1 MSFVLSLACRRCGTE
16 HEKSAHLGCA
26 ACGAPLDPR
35 YDWDGIAQAVTR
47 QDVAIRA
54 RTIWRYRE
62 LLPLDHLPTTSV
74 HVGWTPLVEVPHLA
88 DLLGVGR
95 VWVKVEG
102 VSFPSL
108 SFKDRVVAVA
118 INKALELGMRTVGC
132 PSTGNLA
139 NAVAAHAAAAGLD
152 AWVFIPDTLEQGKT
166 AGTIVYRPSVVRV
179 HATYDDINRLCR
191 DAAVRYGWGMVNINL
206 RAYYGEGS
214 KTLAFEIAEQLGWR
228 APSAI
233 VTPMAGGSLVTKL
246 GKGFGE
252 LIRLGWI
259 DGPAPRLFGAQPTGC
274 APIVTAVQNGSE
286 TITPVQPNTLVRS
299 LAIGNPVD
307 GPWAT
312 RAILESGG
320 WAAAVPDPEMV
331 EGITMLA
338 EFGGIFAETAGG
350 VTVAAARQLAT
361 EGWLKGDDEV
371 VLCSTGNGLKTV
383 EALDGVVTTGPVIGP
398 NLSELEQLLSRRAP
412 TA

>member
-1 MSFVLSLACRRCGTE
+1 VSFVEALACRRCGAE
-16 HEKSAHLGCA
+16 HAKAAHLGCA

-35 YDWDGIAQAVTR
+35 YDWDAIGRAVTR
-47 QDVAIRA
+47 QDVAIRP

-62 LLPLDHLPTTSV
+62 LLPLDQPPGVSL
-74 HVGWTPLVEVPHLA
+74 HVGWTPLVEVPQLA

-95 VWVKVEG
+95 LWVKVDG

-118 INKALELGMRTVGC
+118 INKAVELDIHTVGC

-166 AGTIVYRPSVVRV
+166 VGSLAYRPNVVRV
-179 HATYDDINRLCR
+179 HGTYDEINRLCR
-191 DAAVRYGWGMVNINL
+191 DAAHAFGWGIVNVNL

-214 KTLAFEIAEQLGWR
+214 KTMAFEMAEQLGWR
-228 APSAI
+228 APTAV
-233 VTPMAGGSLVTKL
+233 VTPMAGGSLVGKIA
-246 GKGFGE
+246 KGFGE

-259 DGPAPRLFGAQPTGC
+259 EGPAPRLFGGQPSGC
-274 APIVTAVQNGSE
+274 APIVASVHNGTETVTAVR
-286 TITPVQPNTLVRS
+286 PNTLVRS
-299 LAIGNPVD
+299 LSIGDPVD
-307 GPWAT
+307 GPWAV

-320 WAAAVPDPEMV
+320 WAAAPTDPETV

-338 EFGGIFAETAGG
+338 EFGGIFTETAGG
-350 VTVAAARQLAT
+350 VTVAAAKQLAA
-361 EGWLKGDDEV
+361 EGWLKPDDEV

-383 EALDGVVTTGPVIGP
+383 EALDGAVEPGPVIGP
-398 NLSELEQLLSRRAP
+398 SLKELERLL
-412 TA
+412 

>member
-1 MSFVLSLACRRCGTE
+1 MGFVQALACRRCGAE
-16 HEKSAHLGCA
+16 HPKEARIGCA

-35 YDWDGIAQAVTR
+35 YDWDAIAHAVTR
-47 QDVAIRA
+47 QDVAIRP
-54 RTIWRYRE
+54 RNIWRYRE
-62 LLPLDHLPTTSV
+62 LLPLDGPPTVSL
-74 HVGWTPLVEVPHLA
+74 HVGWTPLVEVPQLA

-95 VWVKVEG
+95 LWVKVDG

-118 INKALELGMRTVGC
+118 INKALELGIRTVGC

-166 AGTIVYRPSVVRV
+166 VGTLVHRPSVVRV
-179 HATYDDINRLCR
+179 HGTYDEINRLCQE
-191 DAAVRYGWGMVNINL
+191 AATAFGWGIVNVNL

-214 KTLAFEIAEQLGWR
+214 KTMAYEIAEQLGWR
-228 APSAI
+228 VPSAV

-246 GKGFGE
+246 AKGFGE
-252 LIRLGWI
+252 LMRLGWLP
-259 DGPAPRLFGAQPTGC
+259 GPIPRIFGGQPAGC
-274 APIVTAVQNGSE
+274 APIVTAVHNGTE
-286 TITPVQPNTLVRS
+286 TITPVRPNTLVNS
-299 LAIGNPVD
+299 LSIGDPVD
-307 GPWAT
+307 GPWAVRT
-312 RAILESGG
+312 ILETAG

-350 VTVAAARQLAT
+350 VTVAAARRLAA
-361 EGWLKGDDEV
+361 EGWLKPDDEV

-383 EALDGVVTTGPVIGP
+383 EALDGVAEPGPVIGP
-398 NLSELEQLLSRRAP
+398 SLKELERLL
-412 TA
+412 

>member
-1 MSFVLSLACRRCGTE
+1 VGFVQALACRRCGAE
-16 HEKSAHLGCA
+16 HPKEARIGCA

-35 YDWDGIAQAVTR
+35 YDWDAIAHAVTR
-47 QDVAIRA
+47 QDVAIRP
-54 RTIWRYRE
+54 RNIWRYRE
-62 LLPLDHLPTTSV
+62 LLPLDGPPTVSL
-74 HVGWTPLVEVPHLA
+74 HVGWTPLVEVPQLA

-95 VWVKVEG
+95 LWVKVDG

-118 INKALELGMRTVGC
+118 INKALELGIRTVGC

-166 AGTIVYRPSVVRV
+166 VGTLVHRPSVVRV
-179 HATYDDINRLCR
+179 HGTYDEINRLCQE
-191 DAAVRYGWGMVNINL
+191 AATAFGWGIVNVNL

-214 KTLAFEIAEQLGWR
+214 KTMAYEIAEQLGWR
-228 APSAI
+228 VPSAV

-246 GKGFGE
+246 AKGFGE
-252 LIRLGWI
+252 LMRLGWLP
-259 DGPAPRLFGAQPTGC
+259 GPIPRIFGGQPAGC
-274 APIVTAVQNGSE
+274 APIVTAVHNGTE
-286 TITPVQPNTLVRS
+286 TITPVRPNTLVNS
-299 LAIGNPVD
+299 LSIGDPVD
-307 GPWAT
+307 GPWAVRT
-312 RAILESGG
+312 ILETAG

-338 EFGGIFAETAGG
+338 EFGGIFTETAGG
-350 VTVAAARQLAT
+350 VTVAAARRLAA
-361 EGWLKGDDEV
+361 EGWLKPDDEV

-383 EALDGVVTTGPVIGP
+383 EALDGVTEPGPVIGP
-398 NLSELEQLLSRRAP
+398 SLKELERLL
-412 TA
+412 

>member
-1 MSFVLSLACRRCGTE
+1 MGFVEALACRRCGAD
-16 HEKSAHLGCA
+16 HPKVAHLGCA

-35 YDWDGIAQAVTR
+35 YDWDAIASAVTR
-47 QDVAIRA
+47 QDIAIRP

-62 LLPLDHLPTTSV
+62 LLPLDGPPSASL
-74 HVGWTPLVEVPHLA
+74 HVGWTPLVEVPQLA

-95 VWVKVEG
+95 LWVKVDG

-118 INKALELGMRTVGC
+118 INKALELGIRTVGC

-166 AGTIVYRPSVVRV
+166 VGTLVYRPNVVRV
-179 HATYDDINRLCR
+179 HGTYDEINRLCR
-191 DAAVRYGWGMVNINL
+191 EAATAFGWGIVNVNL

-214 KTLAFEIAEQLGWR
+214 KTMAFEIAEQLGWR
-228 APSAI
+228 APAAV

-246 GKGFGE
+246 AKGFGE
-252 LIRLGWI
+252 LLRLGWI
-259 DGPAPRLFGAQPTGC
+259 PGPVPRVFGAQPAGC
-274 APIVTAVQNGSE
+274 APIVTAVHNGTE
-286 TITPVQPNTLVRS
+286 TITPVRPNTLVRS
-299 LAIGNPVD
+299 LAIGDPVD
-307 GPWAT
+307 GPWAART
-312 RAILESGG
+312 ILETGG
-320 WAAAVPDPEMV
+320 WAAAVTDPEMV

-350 VTVAAARQLAT
+350 VTVAAAKRLAA
-361 EGWLKGDDEV
+361 EGWLKPDDEV

-383 EALDGVVTTGPVIGP
+383 EALDGAVEPGPVIGP
-398 NLSELEQLLSRRAP
+398 SLKELERLL
-412 TA
+412 

>member
-1 MSFVLSLACRRCGTE
+1 VGFVQALACRRCGAE
-16 HEKSAHLGCA
+16 HPKEAHIGCA

-35 YDWDGIAQAVTR
+35 YDWDAIARAVTR
-47 QDVAIRA
+47 QDVAIRP

-62 LLPLDHLPTTSV
+62 LLPLDGPPTVSL
-74 HVGWTPLVEVPHLA
+74 HVGWTPLVEVPQLA

-95 VWVKVEG
+95 LWVKVDG

-118 INKALELGMRTVGC
+118 INKALELGIRTVGC

-152 AWVFIPDTLEQGKT
+152 AWVFIPDTLEHGKT
-166 AGTIVYRPSVVRV
+166 VGTLVHRPSVVRV
-179 HATYDDINRLCR
+179 HGTYDEINRLCR
-191 DAAVRYGWGMVNINL
+191 EAATAFGWGIVNVNL

-214 KTLAFEIAEQLGWR
+214 KTMAYEIAEQLGWR
-228 APSAI
+228 VPSAV

-246 GKGFGE
+246 AKGFGE
-252 LIRLGWI
+252 LMRLGWLP
-259 DGPAPRLFGAQPTGC
+259 GPIPRIFGGQPAGC
-274 APIVTAVQNGSE
+274 APIVTAVHNGTE
-286 TITPVQPNTLVRS
+286 TITPVRPNTLVNS
-299 LAIGNPVD
+299 LAIGDPVD
-307 GPWAT
+307 GPWAVRT
-312 RAILESGG
+312 ILETAG
-320 WAAAVPDPEMV
+320 WAAAVPDAEMV

-350 VTVAAARQLAT
+350 VTVAAARRLAA
-361 EGWLKGDDEV
+361 EGWLKPDDEV

-383 EALDGVVTTGPVIGP
+383 EALDGTAEPGPVIGP
-398 NLSELEQLLSRRAP
+398 SLKELERLL
-412 TA
+412 